1 MPEPSR
7 VPDDRLTFH
16 RRIDATPEAV
26 RETLCELCHAL
37 SPLAL
42 PPGDTE
48 TIELVLAEALNN
60 IVEHA
65 YRGAADGSL
74 EVAVKART
82 EGLHVWLCDEGS
94 PMPGGHMPPGAYSGP
109 GSSAAGVPEGGY
121 GWFLIRALTRDLA
134 YTRLDGRNLLS
145 FRLDLA
151 REGAL
156 A

>member
-1 MPEPSR
+1 
-7 VPDDRLTFH
+7 VPDDRLTFL

-26 RETLCELCHAL
+26 RVTLGDLCHAL

-42 PPGDTE
+42 PPEETA
-48 TIELVLAEALNN
+48 TIELVLAEVLNN

-65 YRGAADGSL
+65 YRGASDGSV
-74 EVAVKART
+74 EVAVTASA

-94 PMPGGHMPPGAYSGP
+94 PMPGGHLPLGAYSGP